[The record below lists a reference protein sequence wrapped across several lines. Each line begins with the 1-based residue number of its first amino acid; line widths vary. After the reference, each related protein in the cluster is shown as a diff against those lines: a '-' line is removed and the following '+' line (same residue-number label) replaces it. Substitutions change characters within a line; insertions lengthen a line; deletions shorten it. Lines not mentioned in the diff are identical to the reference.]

1 QHQLDGLLVDNAT
14 EADLLGVLGGHVH
27 GHVVV
32 EDLNGQVL
40 ALLPK
45 DGALFLLHNRPRA
58 VMRVDHLL
66 ADVEQPDLPIAR
78 NSPRRR
84 RGSSPTGERRKYS
97 ESVSK
102 MPPFPGIFGFGT
114 GKALLRPPL
123 CPFAR
128 APRRPPFRPY
138 RRRRPAPSRPRAC
151 RPVRRPSS

>member
-1 QHQLDGLLVDNAT
+1 T

-97 ESVSK
+97 ENVSK
-102 MPPFPGIFGFGT
+102 KPPFPGIFGFWT
-114 GKALLRPPL
+114 GKSPLRPPL
-123 CPFAR
+123 WPFAR
-128 APRRPPFRPY
+128 APRGPPFRPHW
-138 RRRRPAPSRPRAC
+138 RATPRPGPP
-151 RPVRRPSS
+151 